1 MTERLWG
8 IVLGLLIGANL
19 GGHILRLTLLGFSP
33 ITPRHYIPIFA
44 LGLYFVAAV
53 LVFLKRKA
61 GLWIALLAPLIGL
74 IIISIVPNLHL
85 EPFQVAMGV
94 IEFPA
99 MLCAA
104 TCCFLIP
111 KDK

>member
-19 GGHILRLTLLGFSP
+19 GGHVLRLTLLGFSA

-44 LGLYFVAAV
+44 LVLYFVAAV
-53 LVFLKRKA
+53 LVFLKQKV
-61 GLWIALLAPLIGL
+61 GLWIALLAPFVGL

-99 MLCAA
+99 VLCAA
-104 TCCFLIP
+104 YLLFFNT
-111 KDK
+111 KG

>member
-53 LVFLKRKA
+53 LVFLKQKA

-104 TCCFLIP
+104 YLLFFNT
-111 KDK
+111 KG

>member
-8 IVLGLLIGANL
+8 VILGLLIGANF
-19 GGHILRLTLLGFSP
+19 GGHILRLTLLGFSV
-33 ITPRHYIPIFA
+33 ITARHYIPLFA

-53 LVFLKRKA
+53 LVFMKRKA

-74 IIISIVPNLHL
+74 IVISVVSHLHL
-85 EPFQVAMGV
+85 EAFQVAMGV

-104 TCCFLIP
+104 YLLFFTA
-111 KDK
+111 KA

>member
-1 MTERLWG
+1 LFLTQLNFLKPQAMTERLWG

-53 LVFLKRKA
+53 LVFLKRK
-61 GLWIALLAPLIGL
+61 GRI
-74 IIISIVPNLHL
+74 
-85 EPFQVAMGV
+85 MD
-94 IEFPA
+94 
-99 MLCAA
+99 CAA
-104 TCCFLIP
+104 GSIGWPYHYKYSSQLASRTLSSGHGRY
-111 KDK
+111 